1 MEMNWNTEIIGIIAG
16 FLTTICYIPQV
27 IKIVTTNQT
36 KDISMPTYIVLTIG
50 IIFWLIYG
58 VFKNSISIIL
68 ANVSALILVM
78 LIIALKIKNER

>member
-1 MEMNWNTEIIGIIAG
+1 MNWNTEIIGIIAG